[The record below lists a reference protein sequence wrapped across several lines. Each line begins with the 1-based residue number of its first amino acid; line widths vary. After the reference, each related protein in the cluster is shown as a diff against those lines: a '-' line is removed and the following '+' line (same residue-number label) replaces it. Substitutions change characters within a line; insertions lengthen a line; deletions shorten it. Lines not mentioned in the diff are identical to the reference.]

1 MRFEHPI
8 IATEQ
13 YSLVL
18 PVPQLLRKSIII
30 FAVYTTT

>member
-1 MRFEHPI
+1 MLIKHRI

-13 YSLVL
+13 YSLLL